1 MSGGIPQ
8 LVLMAI
14 AAVLMTCSAI
24 SDLRWREISNGL
36 NGLIAALA
44 IPFWFVAGWS
54 LWPDVPMQIGAAF
67 AVFLVFAGM
76 FFFNAMGGGDV
87 KNVGAIMLWVPLPIF
102 SASLMVMAIAGAVVS
117 ASMLVWLLVR
127 RPENKPEVPY
137 GVAIAA
143 AGLWALH
150 QQYLNQFQVIGSS

>member
-1 MSGGIPQ
+1 MSGGILQ

-44 IPFWFVAGWS
+44 IPFWLVAGWS
-54 LWPDVPMQIGAAF
+54 LWPDVPMQIAAAF

-76 FFFNAMGGGDV
+76 FFVNAMGGGDV

-102 SASLMVMAIAGAVVS
+102 SATLMVMAIAGAVVS
-117 ASMLVWLLVR
+117 GSMLVWLLVR
-127 RPENKPEVPY
+127 RPDKKPEVPY

-150 QQYLNQFQVIGSS
+150 QQYFNQFQVIGSS